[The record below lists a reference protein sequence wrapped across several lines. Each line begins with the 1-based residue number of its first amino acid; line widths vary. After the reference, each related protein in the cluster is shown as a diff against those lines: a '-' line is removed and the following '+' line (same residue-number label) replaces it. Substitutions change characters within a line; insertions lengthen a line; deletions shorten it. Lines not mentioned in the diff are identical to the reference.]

1 MVKVTGSVSA
11 LSRPPPSQV
20 TAVLIGTPVLACSS
34 PSPAPAE
41 PTPNRNATVEAKLAQ
56 ERAVEATVQV
66 KVSPT
71 LMTTAGRLPSAGL
84 AFIH

>member
-1 MVKVTGSVSA
+1 MKLTVV
-11 LSRPPPSQV
+11 L
-20 TAVLIGTPVLACSS
+20 AVMIGTLILACSS
-34 PSPAPAE
+34 AAPAPAK
-41 PTPNRNATVEAKLAQ
+41 PTPNIDATVEAKLAQ

-71 LMTTAGRLPSAGL
+71 LMTTAGRLPSAVL